1 MSSLEISAGQ
11 HRRRASGFS
20 LIEMTMVVALTI
32 VVSVMSVLSLTPMVN
47 AQRVVNGYNMT
58 VSSLRQARDN
68 AVSQRT
74 SYSVTFSN
82 AVTPNTITI
91 AWAPA
96 SGETTLAN
104 GQVPATVV
112 YQLPV
117 GVTYALPPTGTSPA
131 PDSPYLGTGAFAIDF
146 GYTSNGNSG
155 GTTATTVYFCP
166 DGSAQVANTCL
177 GAGLWDGGV
186 VYLARTVD
194 PSSYRAVSLF
204 GATGRIHGWRI
215 YSRSGGYSWLRQ

>member
-1 MSSLEISAGQ
+1 MRSLEISAGQ
-11 HRRRASGFS
+11 RRRRASGFS

-32 VVSVMSVLSLTPMVN
+32 VVSVMSVLSLTP
-47 AQRVVNGYNMT
+47 VVNGQRMTNAYNYT
-58 VSSLRQARDN
+58 VAALRQGRDN

-82 AVTPNTITI
+82 TVTPNTITI
-91 AWAPA
+91 AWAPP
-96 SGETTLAN
+96 SGVTQLPN

-117 GVTYALPPTGTSPA
+117 GVTYAVPPTNTSPA
-131 PDSPYLGTGAFAIDF
+131 PDNFGSGAYAMDF
-146 GYTSNGNSG
+146 GYTSNGDAG
-155 GTTATTVYFCP
+155 GTTAYTVYFCP

-177 GAGLWDGGV
+177 GAGLWDSGV
-186 VYLARTVD
+186 IYLARTVD
-194 PSSYRAVSLF
+194 TSSYKAVSLW

-215 YSRSGGYSWLRQ
+215 YSRAGGFSWLRQ

>member
-1 MSSLEISAGQ
+1 MSSLDRSAGQ
-11 HRRRASGFS
+11 RGRRASGFS

-32 VVSVMSVLSLTPMVN
+32 VVSVMSVVSLAPMVN
-47 AQRVVNGYNMT
+47 GQRVTNAYNST
-58 VSSLRQARDN
+58 VSALRQARDN

-82 AVTPNTITI
+82 SATPNTITI

-104 GQVPATVV
+104 GQVPTNVV
-112 YQLPV
+112 YQLPT
-117 GVTYALPPTGTSPA
+117 GVTFAVPPTGTSPA
-131 PDSPYLGTGAFAIDF
+131 PDTFGSGANAIDF
-146 GYTSNGNSG
+146 GYTSNGNTG

-194 PSSYRAVSLF
+194 TGSYKAVSLW

-215 YSRSGGYSWLRQ
+215 YTRSGGYSWLRQ